1 MCWSASALGGRR
13 GARYRMTT
21 SYSGHA
27 NLGAP
32 ASREPREGHLPF
44 YGHQGEAVDDI
55 QLRYR
60 ADYRVRVDDKLRIP
74 TAMKKAWCEHRT
86 TVFPCQEKLPSDR
99 PAVLA
104 SIRRPNITA
113 ESIADLL
120 EHDLPGL
127 LAGQRSI
134 PSTTEVTR

>member
-1 MCWSASALGGRR
+1 
-13 GARYRMTT
+13 
-21 SYSGHA
+21 
-27 NLGAP
+27 
-32 ASREPREGHLPF
+32 
-44 YGHQGEAVDDI
+44 VDDI

-74 TAMKKAWCEHRT
+74 TAMKKAWGEHRT

-104 SIRRPNITA
+104 AIRRPNITA